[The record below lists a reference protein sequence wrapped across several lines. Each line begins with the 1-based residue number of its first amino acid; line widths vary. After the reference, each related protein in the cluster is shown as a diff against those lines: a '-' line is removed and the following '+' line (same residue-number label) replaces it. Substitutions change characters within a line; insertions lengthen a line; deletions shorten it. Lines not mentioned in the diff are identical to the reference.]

1 MAFPRLLAWLLLSL
15 ATSACTQE
23 QRSTQSPRES
33 ISLAGE
39 WQVKLDPQNLGFDE
53 RWFASPIS
61 ADVISLPNTTDL
73 AGIGFKLN
81 EESMSY
87 PAEFVDSVWPGRGAT
102 QRLDESGH
110 LVRDP
115 MYVGKAWYQ
124 REIVVPKNW
133 QAKLIQ
139 LQLERVMWQS
149 QVWVDDTFVGSYDS
163 LATPHEFELNSLNP
177 GTHRLTI
184 CVDNGMIHDIGIIGH
199 AYGPETQTRWNGIL
213 GDMELIATPLIRLS
227 NLRVFPPANGK
238 PLKAE
243 VRIEGPSKELVKGKL
258 VFKVWDE
265 TRSYLLGQ
273 RSIEVKIG
281 GSNGDRKGGVIV
293 LSLNMASQLLSWDE
307 FTPNRYILEATLRG
321 RGIIDQLQTRFGIR
335 ELERKGRRI
344 LVNEQPIFLRGTL
357 DCAVYPQTGHP
368 PTSVRDWQQ
377 NLQEIK
383 NHGFN
388 HVRFH
393 TWCPPEAAFEAADR
407 IGMYLCPE
415 TAFWV
420 DNWTSEIG
428 LKPKLLGGD
437 DEITDYVR
445 KEIGRISATYGNHP
459 SFAFFCIGNE
469 FGMDSDWETVQELV
483 AEVKNYDP
491 RHLYNGTT
499 ARKYVAADDFW
510 VTHRTDQSVRGTGPP
525 HTDWDHA
532 AAIATTELPV
542 ISHETGQH
550 PVFPDY
556 PDLLPK
562 FTGPLRPHNYQRLWN
577 ELKEAGLENQIAD
590 FEWASARFQMVQYKA
605 EHEGML
611 RTPQLAGYQLLMLN
625 DFTGQSEALVGILD
639 PFLQSKGVVTKE
651 ELLQWNSPTVP
662 LARFERYV
670 WTSAETFQAD
680 LQVRHHGRRP
690 LAPTAVTW
698 SLSSSDHQFHVQKTI
713 SSDEI
718 PPGGI
723 TPLGTISVPLDSIT
737 QATAL
742 TLKIEIANSSN
753 QWKIWV
759 YPPDSSAKSSD
770 PADAAD
776 ATDATE
782 NQIVITESWNP
793 QIQQTLADGGK
804 VLLLAHGL
812 KNSASK
818 PTKFG
823 SVYWS
828 AGWWGDAFSH
838 LGLLCQ
844 PNHPALAEFPNDGH
858 SDWQWYDLCN
868 NATTF
873 KLENAPAGFRPIV
886 QLVPDFHHN
895 QLLGQLIECKVGV
908 GKLMICGYDLSTD
921 LPNRHAARQ
930 LRRSLLKYMQ
940 NDSFEPQFELE
951 LTVLGQLLTAAN

>member
-1 MAFPRLLAWLLLSL
+1 MAMVFLRLLALLCLFL
-15 ATSACTQE
+15 ATSACSQE
-23 QRSTQSPRES
+23 SPPPLRES
-33 ISLAGE
+33 FSLAGE
-39 WQVKLDPQNLGFDE
+39 WQVKLDPQNLGFEE
-53 RWFASPIS
+53 RWFASKIS
-61 ADVISLPNTTDL
+61 ADVIQLPNTTDL
-73 AGIGFKLN
+73 AGIGYKLD
-81 EESMSY
+81 EDSMSY
-87 PAEFVDSVWPGRGAT
+87 PVEFVDSVWPGRAAT
-102 QRLDESGH
+102 KRLDESGH

-124 REIVVPKNW
+124 REIVVPENW
-133 QAKLIQ
+133 REKLIQ
-139 LQLERVMWQS
+139 LHLERVMWQS
-149 QVWVDDTFVGSYDS
+149 QIWLDDEFIGSYDS
-163 LATPHEFELNSLNP
+163 LATPHEFEFESINP

-184 CVDNGMIHDIGIIGH
+184 CVDNGIIHDIGIIGH
-199 AYGPETQTRWNGIL
+199 AYGPETQTRWNGIV
-213 GDMELIATPLIRLS
+213 GNIELNATPLIRLT
-227 NLRVFPPANGK
+227 NLRVFPPANGM

-243 VRIEGPSKELVKGKL
+243 VRVEGPSKGLVKGKL

-265 TRSYLLGQ
+265 TKSYVLAQ
-273 RSIEVKIG
+273 QSIGVQVEG
-281 GSNGDRKGGVIV
+281 GSGTRMGGVFV
-293 LSLNMASQLLSWDE
+293 LSLNMTSQLLSWDE

-321 RGIIDQLQTRFGIR
+321 KEVHDQLQTRFGIR
-335 ELERKGRRI
+335 ELEREGRRI
-344 LVNEQPIFLRGTL
+344 LVNGQPVFLRGTL
-357 DCAVYPQTGHP
+357 DCAVYPRTGHP
-368 PTSVRDWQQ
+368 PTSVMEWQQ

-428 LKPKLLGGD
+428 LKPQLLGGD
-437 DEITDYVR
+437 EAITDYVR
-445 KEIGRISATYGNHP
+445 QEIARISATYGNHP

-469 FGMDSDWETVQELV
+469 FGLDSDWETVQELV
-483 AEVKNYDP
+483 AEVKKYDP

-499 ARKYVAADDFW
+499 ARKHVAADDFW

-532 AAIATTELPV
+532 DAISTTELPV
-542 ISHETGQH
+542 VSHETGQH

-556 PDLLPK
+556 PNLLPK

-577 ELKEAGLENQIAD
+577 ELKAAGLDDQIAD
-590 FEWASARFQMVQYKA
+590 FEIASARFQMVQYKA

-611 RTPQLAGYQLLMLN
+611 RTPHLAGYQLLMLN

-639 PFLQSKGVVTKE
+639 PFLQSKGVVSKG

-670 WTSAETFQAD
+670 WTSAEIFHAD
-680 LQVRHHGRRP
+680 LQVRHHGRNVI
-690 LAPTAVTW
+690 APTDATW
-698 SLSSSDHQFHVQKTI
+698 SLYSADHQFHVQETI
-713 SSDEI
+713 SNDEI
-718 PPGGI
+718 PLGGI
-723 TPLGTISVPLDSIT
+723 TQLGDISVALDSIT

-742 TLKIEIANSSN
+742 TLKVEVGKSSN

-759 YPPDSSAKSSD
+759 YPPGSTANSD
-770 PADAAD
+770 DAAAAAKND
-776 ATDATE
+776 VVIAT
-782 NQIVITESWNP
+782 SWNP
-793 QIQQTLADGGK
+793 QVQQTLADGGK
-804 VLLLAHGL
+804 VLLMGHGL
-812 KNSASK
+812 KNPA
-818 PTKFG
+818 TKQTNFG

-838 LGLLCQ
+838 LGILCQ
-844 PNHPALAEFPNDGH
+844 SDHPALSEFPNDGH
-858 SDWQWYDLCN
+858 SDWQWHDLCN

-873 KLENAPAGFRPIV
+873 KLENTPANFRPIV

-895 QLLGQLIECKVGV
+895 QLLGQLIECKVGA
-908 GKLMICGYDLSTD
+908 GKLMICGYDLTTD

-930 LRRSLLKYMQ
+930 FRHSLLWYMQ
-940 NDSFEPQFELE
+940 GDSFQPKAEFDSAL
-951 LTVLGQLLTAAN
+951 LDQLLSAAN